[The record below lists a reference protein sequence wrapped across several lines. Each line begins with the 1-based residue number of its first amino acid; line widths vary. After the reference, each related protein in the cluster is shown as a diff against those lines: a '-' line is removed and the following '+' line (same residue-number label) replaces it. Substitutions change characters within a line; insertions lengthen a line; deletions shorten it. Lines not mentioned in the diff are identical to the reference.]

1 MITADRLRGVMQTSI
16 VLTELQHNQVQ
27 VRLVQILLSMTMVFA
42 ALDPAALILGA
53 HTSLTHQVALLAYS
67 PTLLAYSFVALA
79 VLMLPHA
86 LMQAFCPAHPW
97 RRGITQLACFALLL
111 ASLQWMYLA
120 YLSLA
125 LDIGAITFIWIKTA
139 IGALGYSLIMA
150 LSLNAERARQYFD
163 CHQ

>member
-1 MITADRLRGVMQTSI
+1 
-16 VLTELQHNQVQ
+16 
-27 VRLVQILLSMTMVFA
+27 
-42 ALDPAALILGA
+42 
-53 HTSLTHQVALLAYS
+53 
-67 PTLLAYSFVALA
+67 
-79 VLMLPHA
+79 
-86 LMQAFCPAHPW
+86 
-97 RRGITQLACFALLL
+97 
-111 ASLQWMYLA
+111 LQWMYLA